1 MKKITAI
8 VREDRLAMIKDALS
22 DIGYPGMTVTEVK
35 GHGKQKGVT
44 EQWRGRTYKTDF
56 IKKIQLEMVVS
67 DKDVEKIIQYIVKEA
82 KTGNIGDGKIFINPI
97 KNVIRIRT
105 GERGREA
112 LSYEGDIDTRH
123 AATVKA

>member
-8 VREDRLAMIKDALS
+8 VREDRVTMIKDALS

-35 GHGKQKGVT
+35 GHGHQKGIT

-67 DKDVEKIIQYIVKEA
+67 DKDVEKIIQCIVKEA
-82 KTGNIGDGKIFINPI
+82 KTGNIGDGKIFINPVE
-97 KNVIRIRT
+97 NVIRIRT
-105 GERGREA
+105 GEKGENA
-112 LSYEGDIDTRH
+112 I
-123 AATVKA
+123 

>member
-97 KNVIRIRT
+97 ENVIRIRT
-105 GERGREA
+105 GERGE
-112 LSYEGDIDTRH
+112 
-123 AATVKA
+123 KAI